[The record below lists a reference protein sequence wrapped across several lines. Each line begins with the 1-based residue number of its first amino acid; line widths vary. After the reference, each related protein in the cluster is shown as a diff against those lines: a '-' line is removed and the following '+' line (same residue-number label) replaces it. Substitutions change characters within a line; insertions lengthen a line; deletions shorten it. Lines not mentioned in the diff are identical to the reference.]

1 MKISEEKL
9 KAIIDSHGKWLRDEE
24 GGERA
29 DLRGAYLKGADL
41 READLK
47 GADLQGADLREA
59 DLKGADLRYADLRG
73 ADLRYADLRDAYLRD
88 ADLRGADLRE
98 ADLRGA
104 YLPEGFYQVSNIG
117 SVGRSTTY
125 DSVNDQVICGCWND
139 KNGNTL
145 ENFEKRVKNEYGKSV
160 TNPTNPSERY
170 YAEYMAAIK
179 FFKTMKKER

>member
-1 MKISEEKL
+1 MKEISEEKL
-9 KAIIDSHGKWLRDEE
+9 KAIIDSHGKWLRDED

-29 DLRGAYLKGADL
+29 DLQGAYLQD
-41 READLK
+41 
-47 GADLQGADLREA
+47 ADLQGAYLQDAYLQGA
-59 DLKGADLRYADLRG
+59 YLQGADLRYAD
-73 ADLRYADLRDAYLRD
+73 
-88 ADLRGADLRE
+88 
-98 ADLRGA
+98 
-104 YLPEGFYQVSNIG
+104 LPEGFYQVSNIG

-160 TNPTNPSERY
+160 TNPNERY

-179 FFKTMKKER
+179 FFKTMKKECAKNE

>member
-1 MKISEEKL
+1 MKEISEEKL
-9 KAIIDSHGKWLRDEE
+9 KAIIDSHGKWLRDED

-29 DLRGAYLKGADL
+29 DLQGAYLQD
-41 READLK
+41 
-47 GADLQGADLREA
+47 ADLQGAYLQ
-59 DLKGADLRYADLRG
+59 GADLRYAD
-73 ADLRYADLRDAYLRD
+73 
-88 ADLRGADLRE
+88 
-98 ADLRGA
+98 
-104 YLPEGFYQVSNIG
+104 LPEGFYQVSNIG

-160 TNPTNPSERY
+160 TNPNERY

-179 FFKTMKKER
+179 FFKTMKKECAKNE

>member
-1 MKISEEKL
+1 MKEISEEKL
-9 KAIIDSHGKWLRDEE
+9 KAIIDSHGKWLRDED

-29 DLRGAYLKGADL
+29 DLQDAYLQGAYL
-41 READLK
+41 
-47 GADLQGADLREA
+47 Q
-59 DLKGADLRYADLRG
+59 GADLRYAD
-73 ADLRYADLRDAYLRD
+73 
-88 ADLRGADLRE
+88 
-98 ADLRGA
+98 
-104 YLPEGFYQVSNIG
+104 LPEGFYQVSNIG

-160 TNPTNPSERY
+160 TNPNERY

-179 FFKTMKKER
+179 FFKTMKKECAKNE